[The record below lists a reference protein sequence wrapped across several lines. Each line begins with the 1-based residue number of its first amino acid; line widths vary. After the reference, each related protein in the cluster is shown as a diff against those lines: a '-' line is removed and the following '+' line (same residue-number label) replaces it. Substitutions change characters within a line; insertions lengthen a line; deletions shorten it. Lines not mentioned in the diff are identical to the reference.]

1 MIIILQIKNN
11 NQHTNIQ
18 NDIKSSNFI
27 SQTKTITRKKKL
39 RISLSYLLHEPV
51 KEYLYES
58 NIYRGKKNRS
68 KYDLI
73 DMIISEKNKTK
84 PISPEDDDFTL
95 EEATK
100 LLNNNR
106 FAKLP
111 GIKS

>member
-1 MIIILQIKNN
+1 
-11 NQHTNIQ
+11 
-18 NDIKSSNFI
+18 
-27 SQTKTITRKKKL
+27 
-39 RISLSYLLHEPV
+39 
-51 KEYLYES
+51 
-58 NIYRGKKNRS
+58 
-68 KYDLI
+68 
-73 DMIISEKNKTK
+73 MIISEKNKTK

>member
-1 MIIILQIKNN
+1 MTSDLA
-11 NQHTNIQ
+11 
-18 NDIKSSNFI
+18 I
-27 SQTKTITRKKKL
+27 SFLKQTPLPEKKL
-39 RISLSYLLHEPV
+39 RISLSYLPHEPV
-51 KEYLYES
+51 KEYLHHS

-68 KYDLI
+68 KYDFI